1 MKENFKAKVFL
12 NKSGKGRVKY
22 SEDEFLT
29 LSSREMFKVFPGD
42 EVVCQKMPGSKA
54 KIKEVLKRNT
64 SELTGI
70 IKKYKG
76 KTFLTSL
83 DKSFHLDI
91 LLEGKNLKN
100 FKSNDICEV
109 RITSQ
114 PSLKYKPKAKPIK
127 TLKSND
133 VFEEAFIFATN
144 GTELSTEW
152 SKSIINECNKIKRDI
167 SAQDIDSRKDL
178 RSLNFVTIDGSNA
191 KDFDDAVFCEA
202 NKDGFVL
209 QVAIADV
216 AEIVEPSSSIDKEA
230 LSRGTSIYFPKRVI
244 PMLPEEISN
253 NLCSLIPNEDRNV
266 LVCKMNFTQ
275 EGEINSYDFSESII
289 NSHKRFT
296 YNEVEFLKQNK
307 DTNLSAEILNSIN
320 ALEKLTKQ
328 LLHNRSKR
336 YALEIESSEP
346 TLSFGNEGNISEI
359 FIPKRLFAHQMIEE
373 AMISANICAAKFIKK
388 HLGFGVYRIH
398 EEPEHLKLENLKK
411 FFSLKGLSTKS
422 FSSPLEMINSF
433 IKHVNKDEKN
443 KIMNVLILQSLKR
456 ACYSTKEIGHFGLQL
471 KEYSHFTSPIRRY
484 PDLISHRLI
493 KNVLNKKQLDSNQDD
508 LEMTLN
514 DLSDLEQRAER
525 SSRQVIQ
532 RLICHHLE
540 GSIGEEFSSIVVG
553 ITEFGLFCEIENHFI
568 SGLVH
573 VSDLSR
579 DRYIF
584 DKEAN
589 ILKGKRTGRTFRIGQ
604 KINVQLANVIPEERK
619 IVLVPK

>member
-1 MKENFKAKVFL
+1 MDNLTNSIEQVVEEN
-12 NKSGKGRVKY
+12 
-22 SEDEFLT
+22 T
-29 LSSREMFKVFPGD
+29 LPYEWS
-42 EVVCQKMPGSKA
+42 
-54 KIKEVLKRNT
+54 KEVLA
-64 SELTGI
+64 EL
-70 IKKYKG
+70 K
-76 KTFLTSL
+76 
-83 DKSFHLDI
+83 HL
-91 LLEGKNLKN
+91 EVKNN
-100 FKSNDICEV
+100 
-109 RITSQ
+109 
-114 PSLKYKPKAKPIK
+114 
-127 TLKSND
+127 
-133 VFEEAFIFATN
+133 
-144 GTELSTEW
+144 
-152 SKSIINECNKIKRDI
+152 KRD
-167 SAQDIDSRKDL
+167 DL
-178 RSLNFVTIDGSNA
+178 RKTPFVTIDGKDA
-191 KDFDDAVFCEA
+191 KDFDDAVFCKA

-216 AEIVEPSSSIDKEA
+216 AEIVEPNSFIDKEA
-230 LSRGTSIYFPKRVI
+230 LLRGTSIYFPKRVI

-253 NLCSLIPNEDRNV
+253 NLCSLIPNQDRNV

-275 EGEINSYDFSESII
+275 EGEINSYDFSEAVI

-307 DTNLSAEILNSIN
+307 DTNLSADILNSIN

-456 ACYSTKEIGHFGLQL
+456 ACYSTKDVGHFGLQL

-493 KNVLNKKQLDSNQDD
+493 KNILNKKQFDSNQDD
-508 LEMTLN
+508 LEMTLS

-619 IVLVPK
+619 IILIPK